1 MFALP
6 YFEHQLVMYV
16 TSDDKSAFDIPFD
29 ISKIPIVTREQA
41 DAEDRTKKLTATTP
55 SLKPPKVGPTKAA
68 PSAAE
73 AAASASAAAQKYA
86 EELMQIPGIR
96 DFGSVLKSSPVV
108 ELTEAETEYVVS
120 VVKHIFKEHIVLQYE
135 IKNTLPDTVL
145 EKVSVM
151 ATPSDEEE
159 LQELFILQADSLATD
174 VPGKVYVV
182 FQKVNGEGSLPISTF
197 SNILKFTSKEIDPTT
212 NEPEEGGYEDEYEVS
227 DFDLAGSDYVVP
239 TFAGNFAHVWE
250 QVGAQGEEA
259 EETLQLS
266 SMKSIAG
273 TCGFV
278 PLAVNRFT
286 DWTNRGDGT
295 TSQGA
300 LAPAAR
306 GDGRAG
312 QPDDAHAQAPRQDGQ
327 RRAGGGQRAHGV
339 LVQVGGHDQD
349 HGAQRGGGRGGA
361 GGGVGGLVTA
371 AAAVVGWWTHGVS
384 RFSSVSTKIEERFVT
399 PAMCGVRRAS
409 GEAGEEE
416 VVHCSSS
423 MWGGWLCLDR

>member
-1 MFALP
+1 
-6 YFEHQLVMYV
+6 
-16 TSDDKSAFDIPFD
+16 
-29 ISKIPIVTREQA
+29 
-41 DAEDRTKKLTATTP
+41 
-55 SLKPPKVGPTKAA
+55 
-68 PSAAE
+68 
-73 AAASASAAAQKYA
+73 
-86 EELMQIPGIR
+86 MQIPGIR

-159 LQELFILQADSLATD
+159 LQELFILQADTLATD
-174 VPGKVYVV
+174 APGKVYVV

-212 NEPEEGGYEDEYEVS
+212 GEPEEGGYEDEYEVS

-239 TFAGNFAHVWE
+239 TFSSNFAHVWE

-273 TCGFV
+273 TCGGV
-278 PLAVNRFT
+278 PLVCLGCENTLLTCAH
-286 DWTNRGDGT
+286 RGDGT

-300 LAPAAR
+300 LAAAA
-306 GDGRAG
+306 GGYGRAG
-312 QPDDAHAQAPRQDGQ
+312 QPDDAHAQAPREDSQ

-349 HGAQRGGGRGGA
+349 HGAQRGGGRGGG
-361 GGGVGGLVTA
+361 GGGVGGLMTA
-371 AAAVVGWWTHGVS
+371 AAVGWTHGVS
-384 RFSSVSTKIEERFVT
+384 RFSSSVLTKIEERFVT
-399 PAMCGVRRAS
+399 HTMRGVRRAS
-409 GEAGEEE
+409 GEARRGSGGGE
-416 VVHCSSS
+416 VVLCQFHVGGLVMFRPIDSCWSGGMVAYDGNETVACSVSEP
-423 MWGGWLCLDR
+423 